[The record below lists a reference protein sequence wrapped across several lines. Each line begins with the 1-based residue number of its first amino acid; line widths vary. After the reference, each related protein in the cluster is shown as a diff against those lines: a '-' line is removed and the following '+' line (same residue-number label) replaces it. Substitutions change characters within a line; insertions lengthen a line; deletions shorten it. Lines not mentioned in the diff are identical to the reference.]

1 LLTSEPLLH
10 SDILDLAFVHAKG
23 SLIALVR
30 CMPHCPNKTASI
42 FLYYPLRRSTMET
55 RSVQSMWGQSPRYV
69 ADCIRRHVRNSALES
84 N

>member
-10 SDILDLAFVHAKG
+10 SEILNLAFVHAKG

-30 CMPHCPNKTASI
+30 CMPHCVYFFILST
-42 FLYYPLRRSTMET
+42 RRSTMET

-69 ADCIRRHVRNSALES
+69 ADCIRRHVRNDVPES